1 MKLLT
6 NTINKEPNQEDKTIK
21 NILDAAKSRFFLKR
35 EHLTF
40 TESFQAA
47 QQVDYQ
53 YTLALDLDETLI
65 HFVSNEKKFKL
76 RPSCLLFLYEMAN
89 LFEVVIF
96 TAAAKDYADYILN
109 ILERRLVARYGPL
122 QDKPYISRRFYRQD
136 CELQKEVYIK
146 DLSVLKT
153 ELSRTIIVDNLKENF
168 CL

>member
-6 NTINKEPNQEDKTIK
+6 TTINKEANQEDKTIK
-21 NILDAAKSRFFLKR
+21 NILEAAKSRFFLKR

-40 TESFQAA
+40 TESFQAI
-47 QQVDYQ
+47 QDYQ

-122 QDKPYISRRFYRQD
+122 
-136 CELQKEVYIK
+136 
-146 DLSVLKT
+146 
-153 ELSRTIIVDNLKENF
+153 
-168 CL
+168 